1 MSASALSLVGIRSKS
16 TSNIPTYFF
25 SIESDNLDV
34 LKVALAQIRD
44 TLEVYGYDVN
54 HERRYHD

>member
-34 LKVALAQIRD
+34 LKVALAQIGD